1 MLGTWMDATLYYAEN
16 FELFYSV
23 VSDLDKDD
31 ASCIAMLQEMFNDSN
46 EVKVLKTDLIYIHAK
61 FHFSVTV
68 YDNYT
73 YIHYI
78 PWIQS

>member
-1 MLGTWMDATLYYAEN
+1 MDATVYYAEN

-23 VSDLDKDD
+23 VSDLDRDD

-46 EVKVLKTDLIYIHAK
+46 VVNVLKTDLIYIHAI
-61 FHFSVTV
+61 FLFSVTL
-68 YDNYT
+68 YDKYT